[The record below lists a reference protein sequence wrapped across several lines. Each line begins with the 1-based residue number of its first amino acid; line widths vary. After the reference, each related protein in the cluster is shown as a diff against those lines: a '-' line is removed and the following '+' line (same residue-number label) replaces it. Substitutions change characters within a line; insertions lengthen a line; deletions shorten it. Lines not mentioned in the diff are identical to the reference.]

1 MPRPASSRAAP
12 IGCVACVSPPRP
24 GALREPGP
32 AHALCVR
39 RGLGGHRDLVKVTL
53 SREPREAR
61 AERGGRESRTS
72 EPGPLPAWG
81 PGEPCNRGAQSQN
94 RPTRAVQTPE
104 PPHTCPTAPVSRAR
118 SPPAPETL
126 ACPVSIPVACTTP
139 PGLES
144 FPSPDP
150 VTPCGS
156 ALGLGGKTRGE
167 GFRCPASPHLA
178 SSLSP
183 LPSPSPAERVRR
195 SPAAHPAHLPID
207 LLAHLLISRP
217 HPKRNPGP
225 TSFETLFERFIEW

>member
-32 AHALCVR
+32 AHALCVQ

-53 SREPREAR
+53 SPERREAR

-139 PGLES
+139 PGLER

-150 VTPCGS
+150 VTPA
-156 ALGLGGKTRGE
+156 ALRWDLGERLGGRGS
-167 GFRCPASPHLA
+167 GAPLHPTWL
-178 SSLSP
+178 
-183 LPSPSPAERVRR
+183 LPSVPYLLLPPLKGSEGALLPIPLTCPLTCSLTCSSPA
-195 SPAAHPAHLPID
+195 
-207 LLAHLLISRP
+207 
-217 HPKRNPGP
+217 P
-225 TSFETLFERFIEW
+225 TPREARDPLVLKL